1 MQLIRLNRENRNM
14 MNYMLLRQTNIA
26 DISATLTLLRLNN
39 ISTSMLIYND
49 EISQTLYGLRR
60 VDYEALVGTFLQ
72 GIDDYI
78 KNTESD
84 ARMVGEEESIR
95 LTSITQVREIFV
107 GYFYYVFLTIS
118 QGLSEN
124 DRGIVV
130 EGLTSG
136 FKHGS
141 DMTVILNDL
150 RDKEL
155 VFAEQEYVNIEHYST
170 RVVFITYLIN
180 AMISVTTIGASI
192 FLSRG
197 IQPPLKKLGYAAS
210 RIAQGDLE
218 YSIRMQHKDEIG
230 ILSNDI
236 GDMVDSL
243 KQATQVKS
251 DFLAYMSHE
260 MRTPLNVIVGSEQL
274 FLENGFQAFLSK
286 PIQVRKLD
294 AIIRRWVQGLT

>member
-197 IQPPLKKLGYAAS
+197 IQRPLKKLGYAAS